1 MIAARIRLLR
11 LLRGRGGAGLV
22 SLQLAR
28 AVLPVLLALSV
39 GDLVN
44 ALLKAHTAGQ
54 ALAGAGLV
62 AGLFLADQL
71 VWLVIAPVRTLVVR
85 RIDGGVRGR
94 VRRRATGLRGLDE
107 LESADFQDRAAR
119 AVDVGMGMGRERS
132 PGNAAAGQLE
142 LLARIAGATAAAVLV
157 ATFSVPLAVVL
168 LGGALAMRAMVRR
181 QWMAIVDKLDAD
193 TAGQRYEYYVSS
205 TAVMG
210 AAKDVRLFGLS
221 DWFAGRFRAAV
232 MRTYGPV
239 WRSNLSTLR
248 WQWWI
253 AGLSALA
260 GAAVLALPAAAV
272 LRGDLDPGRLIT
284 IVLAGF
290 GVLAMTGLGLE
301 AFDIEYGRR
310 GLTAVDELEERYPAT
325 TESNVPASQNPPTV
339 RFEGVSFSYPGAEGS
354 VLDNLSVTLHPG
366 ETVAIVGENGAG
378 KTTFVKLLAGLY
390 QPTAGRITIDGVD
403 PRAGR
408 PPIAALFQ
416 DFVRYP
422 ATLRDNITASAPTGP
437 DDDAVREARS
447 RADAPDLPLDTSLWR
462 EGGDGTDLSGGQW
475 QRVALARVLY
485 AVRKGRRL
493 LVLDE
498 PTAHLDVR
506 SEAEFH
512 ERVVSQVDGATTIL
526 ISHRLST
533 VRPAD
538 RILLLANGRITEDGT
553 HDELIAL
560 GGDYA
565 RFFTTQAAAYA
576 RGARP

>member
-1 MIAARIRLLR
+1 MVAARIRLLL
-11 LLRGRGGAGLV
+11 LLRSPVGAALV
-22 SLQLAR
+22 ALQLVRTA
-28 AVLPVLLALSV
+28 LPVLLALSV
-39 GDLVN
+39 GGLVTS
-44 ALLKAHTAGQ
+44 LLGAHSAGR
-54 ALAGAGLV
+54 ALAGACLV

-71 VWLVIAPVRTLVVR
+71 VWLLIDPVRTLVVQ
-85 RIDGGVRGR
+85 RIDGDIRGR
-94 VRRRATGLRGLDE
+94 VRRRATALRGLDE
-107 LESADFQDRAAR
+107 LESAGFQDRAAR
-119 AVDVGMGMGRERS
+119 AVDVGMGMGRDRS

-142 LLARIAGATAAAVLV
+142 LLARITSATAAAVLV

-168 LGGALAMRAMVRR
+168 LGGALAMRAVVRR
-181 QWMAIVDKLDAD
+181 QWMAIVDQLDAD
-193 TAGQRYEYYVSS
+193 TAGQRHEYYVSA

-221 DWFAGRFRAAV
+221 DWFAGRFRASV

-239 WRSNLSTLR
+239 WRSILSTLR
-248 WQWWI
+248 RQWWI

-260 GAAVLALPAAAV
+260 GAAVLGLPAAAV
-272 LRGDLDPGRLIT
+272 LAGDLDPGRLIT

-290 GVLAMTGLGLE
+290 GVLAMTGMGME
-301 AFDIEYGRR
+301 AFDIEYGLR
-310 GLTAVDELEERYPAT
+310 GLTAVEELADRFPAMAPRNAARGD
-325 TESNVPASQNPPTV
+325 SPPAV
-339 RFEGVSFSYPGAEGS
+339 RLENVSFSYAGAREP
-354 VLDNLSVTLHPG
+354 VLDKLTVTLRPG

-378 KTTFVKLLAGLY
+378 KTTFVKLIAGLY
-390 QPTAGRITIDGVD
+390 QPTAGRITIDGID
-403 PRAGR
+403 PRAER

-422 ATLRDNITASAPTGP
+422 ATLRDNITAAAPGDP
-437 DDDAVREARS
+437 DDDAAR
-447 RADAPDLPLDTSLWR
+447 DARDKAGAPGLPLDTSLWR
-462 EGGDGTDLSGGQW
+462 DGGGTDLSGGQW

-506 SEAEFH
+506 AEAEFH
-512 ERVVSQVDGATTIL
+512 ERIVSQVDGATTIL

-538 RILLLANGRITEDGT
+538 RILLLKDGRFTEDGT

-576 RGARP
+576 RGEQP

>member
-1 MIAARIRLLR
+1 MVATRVRLLL
-11 LLRGRGGAGLV
+11 LLRSRDGALLV
-22 SLQLAR
+22 VLQAAR

-39 GDLVN
+39 GRLITDL
-44 ALLKAHTAGQ
+44 LQAHTASR
-54 ALAGAGLV
+54 ALPGAGLV

-71 VWLVIAPVRTLVVR
+71 VWLALSPARTLVVK
-85 RIDGGVRGR
+85 RIDGAVRSR
-94 VRRRATGLRGLDE
+94 VRRRATALRGLDE

-119 AVDVGMGMGRERS
+119 AVDAGMGMGRDRS
-132 PGNAAAGQLE
+132 PGSAAAGQLE
-142 LLARIAGATAAAVLV
+142 LLARIAGATSAAVLV
-157 ATFSVPLAVVL
+157 ATFSVPLAIVL
-168 LGGALAMRAMVRR
+168 LGGALTLRAVVRR

-193 TAGQRYEYYVSS
+193 TAGQRYEYYVSA

-210 AAKDVRLFGLS
+210 AAKDVRLFGLG

-248 WQWWI
+248 RQWWI

-260 GAAVLALPAAAV
+260 GAAVLGLPAAAV

-290 GVLAMTGLGLE
+290 GVLAMTGLGME
-301 AFDIEYGRR
+301 AFDIEYGLR
-310 GLTAVDELEERYPAT
+310 GLLAVDELEERFPARAERAAT
-325 TESNVPASQNPPTV
+325 AVAAPPTV
-339 RFEGVSFSYPGAEGS
+339 RFERVSFAYANGKP
-354 VLDNLSVTLHPG
+354 VLKDLSVTLRPG

-390 QPTAGRITIDGVD
+390 EPTAGRITIDGVD
-403 PRAGR
+403 PRAER

-416 DFVRYP
+416 DFARYP
-422 ATLRDNITASAPTGP
+422 ATLRENVTATAAGDG
-437 DDDAVREARS
+437 DDDAVRAALESAG
-447 RADAPDLPLDTSLWR
+447 APDLPLDTSLWR
-462 EGGDGTDLSGGQW
+462 EGIGGTDLSGGQW

-485 AVRKGRRL
+485 AVRQGRRL

-498 PTAHLDVR
+498 PTAQLDVR

-512 ERVVSQVDGATTIL
+512 ERVVSQVHGATTVL

-538 RILLLANGRITEDGT
+538 RILLLRDGRIAEDGT
-553 HDELIAL
+553 HEELIAL
-560 GGDYA
+560 GGGYA
-565 RFFTTQAAAYA
+565 HFFVTQAAAFVREA
-576 RGARP
+576 R

>member
-1 MIAARIRLLR
+1 MVAARVRLLL
-11 LLRGRGGAGLV
+11 LLRGRGGAVLV
-22 SLQLAR
+22 ALQLAR
-28 AVLPVLLALSV
+28 AALPVLLALSV
-39 GDLVN
+39 GDLIT
-44 ALLKAHTAGQ
+44 ALLHAPTAGR

-71 VWLVIAPVRTLVVR
+71 VWLVIAPVRTLVVKR
-85 RIDGGVRGR
+85 VDGDIRGR
-94 VRRRATGLRGLDE
+94 VRRLATGLPGLAE

-119 AVDVGMGMGRERS
+119 AVDGGMGMGRERS
-132 PGNAAAGQLE
+132 PGSAAAGQLE
-142 LLARIAGATAAAVLV
+142 LLARIAGATAAAVLI

-168 LGGALAMRAMVRR
+168 FGGALGMRAVVRR
-181 QWMAIVDKLDAD
+181 QWMAIVDRLDAD
-193 TAGQRYEYYVSS
+193 TAGQRHEYYVSA

-232 MRTYGPV
+232 IRTYAPV
-239 WRSNLSTLR
+239 WRSILSTLR
-248 WQWWI
+248 RQWWI

-260 GAAVLALPAAAV
+260 GAAVLAVPATAV
-272 LRGDLDPGRLIT
+272 LDGDLEPGRLIT

-290 GVLAMTGLGLE
+290 GVLSMTGLGME
-301 AFDIEYGRR
+301 AFDIEYGLR
-310 GLTAVDELEERYPAT
+310 GLTAVEELAARHPARAPRTAGAGDE
-325 TESNVPASQNPPTV
+325 PPTV
-339 RFEGVSFSYPGAEGS
+339 HFAGVSFSYPGGS
-354 VLDNLSVTLHPG
+354 APVLDDLTVTLRPG
-366 ETVAIVGENGAG
+366 ETVAIVGANGAG

-390 QPTAGRITIDGVD
+390 QPTAGRITIDGAD
-403 PRAGR
+403 PRTTR

-422 ATLRDNITASAPTGP
+422 ATLRDNITATAPDHP
-437 DDDAVREARS
+437 DDDAVRAAR
-447 RADAPDLPLDTSLWR
+447 AAAAAPDLPLDTSLWR

-512 ERVVSQVDGATTIL
+512 ERLVSQVAGATTIL

-538 RILLLANGRITEDGT
+538 RILLLRDGRIAEDGT

-565 RFFTTQAAAYA
+565 RFFTTQAAAYV
-576 RGARP
+576 RGEQP

>member
-1 MIAARIRLLR
+1 MVAARIRLLL
-11 LLRGRGGAGLV
+11 LLRGRAGGALV
-22 SLQLAR
+22 GLQLIR
-28 AVLPVLLALSV
+28 AALPVLLALSV

-44 ALLKAHTAGQ
+44 ALLRAHTAGR

-62 AGLFLADQL
+62 AGLFLIDQL
-71 VWLVIAPVRTLVVR
+71 VWLAIGPVRTLVVKR
-85 RIDGGVRGR
+85 VDGDLRGR

-107 LESADFQDRAAR
+107 LESAGFQDRAAR

-142 LLARIAGATAAAVLV
+142 LLARIASATAAAVLV
-157 ATFSVPLAVVL
+157 ATFSVPLAAAL
-168 LGGALAMRAMVRR
+168 LGGALAMRAVVRR
-181 QWMAIVDKLDAD
+181 QWMAIVDRLDAD
-193 TAGQRYEYYVSS
+193 TAGQRHEYYVAA

-232 MRTYGPV
+232 IRTYGPV
-239 WRSNLSTLR
+239 WRANLSTLR
-248 WQWWI
+248 RQWWI

-260 GAAVLALPAAAV
+260 GAAVLGLPAAAT
-272 LRGDLDPGRLIT
+272 LAGDLDPGRLVA

-290 GVLAMTGLGLE
+290 GVLAMTGLGME

-310 GLTAVDELEERYPAT
+310 GLAAVEELAERYPAMARHGAA
-325 TESNVPASQNPPTV
+325 ASEDPPTV
-339 RFEGVSFSYPGAEGS
+339 RFDGVSFHYPGTERP
-354 VLDNLSVTLHPG
+354 VLDNLTVTLNPG
-366 ETVAIVGENGAG
+366 ETVAIVGANGAG
-378 KTTFVKLLAGLY
+378 KTTLVKLLAGLY
-390 QPTAGRITIDGVD
+390 PPTAGRITIDGRD
-403 PRAGR
+403 PRVER

-422 ATLRDNITASAPTGP
+422 ATLRDNITAAAPGHP
-437 DDDAVREARS
+437 DDDAVRDARAQ
-447 RADAPDLPLDTSLWR
+447 ADAPDLPLDASLWR
-462 EGGDGTDLSGGQW
+462 EGSGGTDLSGGQW

-498 PTAHLDVR
+498 PTAQLDVR

-512 ERVVSQVDGATTIL
+512 ERVVSQVEGATTIL

-538 RILLLANGRITEDGT
+538 RILLLKDGRIAEDGT

-565 RFFTTQAAAYA
+565 RFFTTQAAAFA
-576 RGARP
+576 RGEQP